1 MSEPTI
7 GLALGGGSARGLA
20 HIPVLEVFDEL
31 GIKPKVIAGC
41 SIGSLLGAGYAGGL
55 SAKDIRERA
64 ELLLSDRMG
73 ALKFAFGQKRVN
85 PFDLLAL
92 RGLASL
98 HVHGEKLA
106 GLVLPETL
114 PELIEEL
121 TIPFKVIATDFDAME
136 ERVIERGPLVKA
148 VGASI
153 AIPGV
158 ILGTQ
163 YDGHSYVDG
172 CVTNPVPFNHVRDGV
187 DIVVAVDVS
196 GRPREANGKHR
207 SNMEV
212 AVGSLLILFNQV
224 ASLRRQISPPDIYV
238 RPAIDSFSGG
248 DFFRIKEVLEQ
259 AQPAKDQLKREL
271 EKRLTAVT

>member
-41 SIGSLLGAGYAGGL
+41 SIGALLGAGYAGGL
-55 SAKDIRERA
+55 SARDIRERA
-64 ELLLSDRMG
+64 ELLLSDRLG

-114 PELIEEL
+114 PERIEDL
-121 TIPFKVIATDFDAME
+121 SIPFKVIATDFDLME
-136 ERVIERGPLVKA
+136 ERVIESGPLVKA

-158 ILGTQ
+158 ILGPS

-172 CVTNPVPFNHVRDGV
+172 CVTNPVPFNHVREGV
-187 DIVVAVDVS
+187 DIVIAVDVS
-196 GRPREANGKHR
+196 GRPREANGTHR
-207 SNMEV
+207 SNMEL

-224 ASLRRQISPPDIYV
+224 ASLRREISPPDIYV
-238 RPAIDSFSGG
+238 RPAIDSFSGS
-248 DFFRIKEVLEQ
+248 DYFRIREVLEQ
-259 AQPAKDQLKREL
+259 AQPAKEQLKREL
-271 EKRLTAVT
+271 ERRFNAAT